1 MNDAMNE
8 ARALLAPMLRERL
21 IASGDDG
28 FKEAAAVV
36 FEGEGRM
43 PSLVARVREVDEIRA
58 VVRAAAR
65 TGVPFAVRGS
75 GHGYARPGSVPDG
88 LVLDLRLMGG
98 TEIDPARRI
107 GVAHAGTTAGEYT
120 HAAAEYGLATGFG
133 DTLTVGI
140 PGLALGGGIGFLSR
154 RDGLTL
160 DNVLSADVVLADGS
174 TVQAS
179 ETRSPDLFWAL
190 RGGGGNFGVVTRME
204 LRLSEARVVT
214 GGLLAFEPDPRTF
227 AALLTAASTAPA
239 ELSIMVNAMK
249 SPPAPFLPAERHGK
263 AIIMA
268 IVCHSGNPEHADAVL
283 APLRSAGKLVA
294 DLVRQQ
300 AYPQLFGL
308 APEQNGARVAQ
319 RTGFLDGLDEGVSA
333 AALAAVETAPTP
345 VAVVNLRPMGGAIS
359 RVPTGATAFAHRD
372 RAIMATVGM
381 VDRDAER
388 FGAGTAWVEEL
399 ASSAGIGGAA
409 YVKFLDT
416 TGPDSTAAAYPE
428 ATLGRLREVKRVFD
442 PQNLFRSN
450 QNIPPA

>member
-1 MNDAMNE
+1 
-8 ARALLAPMLRERL
+8 
-21 IASGDDG
+21 
-28 FKEAAAVV
+28 
-36 FEGEGRM
+36 M

-227 AALLTAASTAPA
+227 AALLTAASTAPGSGRA
-239 ELSIMVNAMK
+239 LPKA
-249 SPPAPFLPAERHGK
+249 SPISAARTTLPTPSKRRQSLIPLHLPACPASRRWSRLCS
-263 AIIMA
+263 IT
-268 IVCHSGNPEHADAVL
+268 S
-283 APLRSAGKLVA
+283 
-294 DLVRQQ
+294 
-300 AYPQLFGL
+300 
-308 APEQNGARVAQ
+308 
-319 RTGFLDGLDEGVSA
+319 
-333 AALAAVETAPTP
+333 TP
-345 VAVVNLRPMGGAIS
+345 VA
-359 RVPTGATAFAHRD
+359 
-372 RAIMATVGM
+372 
-381 VDRDAER
+381 
-388 FGAGTAWVEEL
+388 
-399 ASSAGIGGAA
+399 
-409 YVKFLDT
+409 
-416 TGPDSTAAAYPE
+416 
-428 ATLGRLREVKRVFD
+428 
-442 PQNLFRSN
+442 
-450 QNIPPA
+450 